1 MEKALQDRLREA
13 LSGVV
18 GKVHFAPD
26 NQPSYDR
33 PAVDWSERKSNA
45 KTAFPALVLTTVSPG
60 RDYYQGGT
68 DGLTRPRIRAE
79 IFDRTPLSVKA
90 TKDALIAE
98 MEREATF
105 GGVRFNRAQLAFER
119 DADPEDLAGGLR
131 LFRTI
136 LDFFVPNS
144 PAQGTD

>member
-1 MEKALQDRLREA
+1 MERALQDRLRA
-13 LSGVV
+13 APIAWGQ
-18 GKVHFAPD
+18 VHNRA
-26 NQPSYDR
+26 
-33 PAVDWSERKSNA
+33 AVDWSERKSNDRA
-45 KTAFPALVLTTVSPG
+45 AFPAAVLTTVSPG

-79 IFDRTPLSVKA
+79 IFDLTPLSAKA

-98 MEREATF
+98 MELETTF
-105 GGVRFNRAQLAFER
+105 GGVRFNRSQLAFER
-119 DADPEDLAGGLR
+119 DADPEDLPGGLKV
-131 LFRTI
+131 FRTI

>member
-1 MEKALQDRLREA
+1 MERALQDRLRA
-13 LSGVV
+13 
-18 GKVHFAPD
+18 APIAWG
-26 NQPSYDR
+26 R
-33 PAVDWSERKSNA
+33 AEGRAAVDWNERKSND

-60 RDYYQGGT
+60 RNYYQGGT
-68 DGLTRPRIRAE
+68 DGLTRPRIRTE
-79 IFDRTPLSVKA
+79 IFDLTPLSAKA

-105 GGVRFNRAQLAFER
+105 GGVRFNRSQLAFER
-119 DADPEDLAGGLR
+119 DADPEDLPGGLKV
-131 LFRTI
+131 FRTI